1 MSSSG
6 HPGLAH
12 EKSTKDKVFSTANIL
27 IQERFVLV
35 SAKPIFLIFTTHF
48 TILSMAPEFEL
59 QNDYQQIKTAVVIAI
74 ILGLVTSV
82 FFVMIEKES
91 YSYAY
96 LVPDSIIHN
105 PDDNTVL
112 YAYGITSSENQ
123 KMDYTLDTY
132 VGDELVNTKQFSLN
146 NGETFEE
153 RAKTD
158 LPADAKYPLK
168 ITLAL
173 NGSKSESVHFWIDNQ
188 TF

>member
-1 MSSSG
+1 MKYVS
-6 HPGLAH
+6 PGRVI
-12 EKSTKDKVFSTANIL
+12 KIDKRA
-27 IQERFVLV
+27 RFFPEPYSELRENFALDSV
-35 SAKPIFLIFTTHF
+35 KPIFLIFATHF
-48 TILSMAPEFEL
+48 SILSMAPEFEL
-59 QNDYQQIKTAVVIAI
+59 QNDYQQIKTAVIIAI

-96 LVPDSIIHN
+96 LVPGSIVHN
-105 PDDNTVL
+105 PDDNTVF
-112 YAYGITSSENQ
+112 YSYGITSSENK
-123 KMDYTLDTY
+123 KMDYALDTY
-132 VGDELVNTKQFSLN
+132 VGEELVNTKQFSLN

-153 RAKTD
+153 RAKTA